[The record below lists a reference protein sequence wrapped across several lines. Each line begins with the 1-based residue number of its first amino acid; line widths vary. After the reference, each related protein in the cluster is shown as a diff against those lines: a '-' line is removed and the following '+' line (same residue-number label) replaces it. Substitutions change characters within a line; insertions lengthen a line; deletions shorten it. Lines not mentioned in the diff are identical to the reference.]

1 VKTISKTFSKFHTRR
16 KPLVISVVGSSNID
30 IVLKVDHFTKPG
42 ETQKALEMN
51 IFPGGKGANQAVTVA
66 KIGERG
72 CYFLTCL
79 GNDDYARILSD
90 NFERHGIK
98 GCLQV
103 NAPTGRAFIEV
114 DRNGQNRIIIFSG
127 ANAELKKEMIDWK
140 ALSESE
146 ILLLQNEISFETT
159 LECAKRFN
167 GIVIFDPA
175 PVQGI
180 SKEIFQHV
188 NYLTPNEEEIE
199 ALSRE
204 VFGEFLSIEKAA
216 ERFLELGVE
225 NVIVKLGS
233 KGALV
238 VNKHKKKH
246 FPAFK
251 VKAVDTTAAGD
262 VFNGAFAVGLAEGRS
277 LEDAVIF
284 GMAAAAISVTR
295 LGAQSSIP
303 SRQEVEEFLKVKL

>member
-1 VKTISKTFSKFHTRR
+1 MIS
-16 KPLVISVVGSSNID
+16 IVGSSNID

-42 ETQKALEMN
+42 ETQRALEMS

-72 CYFLTCL
+72 CHFLTCL
-79 GNDDYARILSD
+79 GNDDYAKILSD
-90 NFERHGIK
+90 NFERHGIE
-98 GCLQV
+98 GYIQV
-103 NAPTGRAFIEV
+103 NVPTGRAFIEV
-114 DRNGQNRIIIFSG
+114 DKSGQNRIIIFSG
-127 ANAELKKEMIDWK
+127 ANAKLKKELIDWE

-159 LECAKRFN
+159 LECARRFN

-175 PVQGI
+175 PAQGI
-180 SKEIFQHV
+180 NEEIFQYV
-188 NYLTPNEEEIE
+188 DYLTPNEEEIE
-199 ALSRE
+199 TLSKE
-204 VFGEFLSIEKAA
+204 FFDEFLSVEKAA
-216 ERFLELGVE
+216 ERFLELGVK
-225 NVIVKLGS
+225 NVIVKLGN

-238 VNKHKKKH
+238 VSKRKKGH

-251 VKAVDTTAAGD
+251 VKAEDTTAAGD
-262 VFNGAFAVGLAEGRS
+262 VFNGAFAVGLAEGKC
-277 LEDAVIF
+277 LEDAVLF

-295 LGAQSSIP
+295 PGAQSSIP

>member
-1 VKTISKTFSKFHTRR
+1 M
-16 KPLVISVVGSSNID
+16 ISVVGSSNID

-42 ETQKALEMN
+42 ETQKAIEMN
-51 IFPGGKGANQAVTVA
+51 VFPGGKGANQAVTVA
-66 KIGERG
+66 KIGEKG
-72 CYFLTCL
+72 CRFVTCI
-79 GNDDYARILSD
+79 GNDDYSD
-90 NFERHGIK
+90 LLIENYEKLGIT
-98 GCLQV
+98 GYIRVSL
-103 NAPTGRAFIEV
+103 PTGRAFIEV
-114 DRNGQNRIIIFSG
+114 DKTGQNRIIIFPG

-225 NVIVKLGS
+225 NVIVKLGD
-233 KGALV
+233 KGVLL

>member
-1 VKTISKTFSKFHTRR
+1 M
-16 KPLVISVVGSSNID
+16 ISVVGSSNID
-30 IVLKVDHFTKPG
+30 IVLKVDHFTRPG

-72 CYFLTCL
+72 CHFLTCL

-98 GCLQV
+98 GYLQV

-180 SKEIFQHV
+180 NKEIFQHV

>member
-1 VKTISKTFSKFHTRR
+1 
-16 KPLVISVVGSSNID
+16 
-30 IVLKVDHFTKPG
+30 
-42 ETQKALEMN
+42 
-51 IFPGGKGANQAVTVA
+51 
-66 KIGERG
+66 
-72 CYFLTCL
+72 
-79 GNDDYARILSD
+79 
-90 NFERHGIK
+90 
-98 GCLQV
+98 
-103 NAPTGRAFIEV
+103 
-114 DRNGQNRIIIFSG
+114 
-127 ANAELKKEMIDWK
+127 MIDWK